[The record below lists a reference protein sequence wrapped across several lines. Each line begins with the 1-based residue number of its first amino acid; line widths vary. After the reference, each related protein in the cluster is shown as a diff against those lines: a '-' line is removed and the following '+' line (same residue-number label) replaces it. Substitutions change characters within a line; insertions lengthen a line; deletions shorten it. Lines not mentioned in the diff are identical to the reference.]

1 MKKTSTGFI
10 IAIAVAALFYLSTRM
25 MPGPVTPERAILPG
39 ELASPP
45 VPAGHDR
52 GAVNVPATVLW
63 TKPGSLREYDTLIL
77 KEKND
82 PAAWAGGMDDSM
94 RLWLVGKGETM
105 ALFGEP
111 VKIMERQGSWL
122 KVAASSQKTYL
133 NENGYLG
140 WVPENQIAANQLF
153 LDELKNLPQAVI
165 VKKTTTLYREPALSN
180 IYAELSYQTRLPILE
195 EQGQTVTVRLP
206 GGEVG
211 YLKKS
216 DLKKAQELTFSPE
229 GIVAEAK
236 QFLGLPYIWG
246 GTSSW
251 GFDCSGFTM
260 RLYQSQGITI
270 PRDADEQAKEGTA
283 VAKEALQP
291 GDLLFFAAQD
301 GLGQIHH
308 VGMYIGNGLMIHAPN
323 SSSSVRVEAID
334 SGAYGEEYWGAR
346 RYVH

>member
-1 MKKTSTGFI
+1 MGLMLVI
-10 IAIAVAALFYLSTRM
+10 GVAALFYLSTRLTT
-25 MPGPVTPERAILPG
+25 GPVTPERSIIPG
-39 ELASPP
+39 ELAAPP

-52 GAVNVPATVLW
+52 GAVNVPATMLW
-63 TKPGSLREYDTLIL
+63 SEPRLLREYDTLIL

-94 RLWLVGKGETM
+94 RLWLVGKAETM

-111 VKIMERQGSWL
+111 VKIMERQGGWL

-140 WVPENQIAANQLF
+140 WVPETQIAANQLF

-165 VKKTTTLYREPALSN
+165 VKKTTTLYKEPELSN
-180 IYAELSYQTRLPILE
+180 RYAELSYQTRLPILE

-211 YLKKS
+211 CLKKS
-216 DLKKAQELTFSPE
+216 DIKKAQELNFSPE

-236 QFLGLPYIWG
+236 QFMDLPYIWG

-251 GFDCSGFTM
+251 GFDCSGFMM

-291 GDLLFFAAQD
+291 GDLLFFAAQN

-308 VGMYIGNGLMIHAPN
+308 VGMYIGNGLMIHSPN
-323 SSSSVRVEAID
+323 SSSSVRVTAMD
-334 SGAYGEEYWGAR
+334 SGSYGEEYWGAR